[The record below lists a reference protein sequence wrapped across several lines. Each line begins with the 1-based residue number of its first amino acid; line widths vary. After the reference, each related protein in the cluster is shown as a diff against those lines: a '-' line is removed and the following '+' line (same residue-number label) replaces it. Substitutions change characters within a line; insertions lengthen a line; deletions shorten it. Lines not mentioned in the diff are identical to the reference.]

1 MVVPVDGLLMTTDHL
16 RIAVVGASGGL
27 GASTFSVALAA
38 RASRVLGLT
47 ACVDA
52 ALAGGGLDV
61 TACVE
66 HRPGLRWGDLA
77 SANGDLDGAALLRAL
92 PGERLLRLL
101 SAGGHGVG
109 AGALL
114 EPPPPVVRAA
124 LAGVASVCG
133 VTVLDVPVGGD
144 LWLELLEGCDRIV
157 VLVGLAPRQ
166 LADAAALADRLVDGP
181 PQHLVVRASR
191 RHPDLADAVAERLGI
206 PLLAEWRDDAQV
218 ASDAL
223 RGVTPGER
231 DDSPLT
237 RLCHRAL
244 EVTGALAD
252 APGPVS
258 EAVGVNR

>member
-1 MVVPVDGLLMTTDHL
+1 MTTDHL

-52 ALAGGGLDV
+52 NMAGGGLDV

-77 SANGDLDGAALLRAL
+77 RASGDLDGAALLRAL
-92 PGERLLRLL
+92 PGERLLRVL

-109 AGALL
+109 AGPL
-114 EPPPPVVRAA
+114 EPPPSVVRAA
-124 LAGVASVCG
+124 VAGVASVCG

-144 LWLELLEGCDRIV
+144 LWLELLAGCDRVV

-166 LADAAALADRLVDGP
+166 LADGAALADRLADGP

-191 RHPDLADAVAERLGI
+191 RHPDLSDAVAERLDI
-206 PLLAEWRDDAQV
+206 PLVAEWRDDAQV
-218 ASDAL
+218 ASDAV

-231 DDSPLT
+231 DDSPLA
-237 RLCHRAL
+237 RLCNRAL
-244 EVTGALAD
+244 EVSGALAD

-258 EAVGVNR
+258 EAVGVTR